1 MTEPLF
7 LDDDATQTLP
17 DPGLAAS
24 PWKILVVD
32 DDEDVF
38 TATRFALDGLTILDR
53 PLDLRHAGSA
63 DAAFQQLEAEPDYA
77 LVLLDV
83 VMEHARSGLDLVERL
98 RTGLGRDALRIVLRT
113 GQPGYAPEQDTI
125 LRYDIND
132 YRTKDELSQRRLV
145 TTVATALRSY
155 RQIRTL
161 QANREGLEIIV
172 RASTSFNLAR
182 GCDEFAAS
190 VITHLA
196 ALSGAQAG
204 ATASGLAVR
213 AGAATDAP
221 EQVLAATGR
230 FEGQVGKPL
239 SALAD
244 ARVLDA
250 LHEAMRSL
258 RSVPV
263 QTGVALG
270 FGVPGM
276 PCMAAYVDLQGP
288 LADETLQLLNVFATN
303 LGATVHSMG
312 LVERLHRQAYFDP
325 LLGLPNRS
333 NFIECLDRALC
344 LAEPGVVALVDIDDF
359 ASVNDLMGHAY
370 GDALLA
376 AFAQRLQQHVG
387 DGVTVARM
395 NSNTFGLLGPASS
408 VRPPLVTSAVQEPLV
423 VQGRPHTVSL
433 TCGFAALVAGVQGG
447 AEWLKDVGIAL
458 KHAKRQLRGRHA
470 EFTPSLG
477 EEARGRAR
485 LLASLHEAFA
495 ENRLFV
501 VYQPQLDLASG
512 EVLGLEALMRWRT
525 DDGRMVPPAEFIP
538 VAEQSGLILPLG
550 DWVLQVACA
559 AMRELLDDGLAPR
572 RMAVNVS
579 VLQFQHTDFVTLIGD
594 TLRRH
599 GLTGSQIELEVT
611 ESVAAMGPQ
620 VVVARLTALR
630 ALGVSIAIDDFGTG
644 YSSLSYLG
652 ELPVDRLKIDR
663 AFVLQLEKAG
673 GPRIAELVTQL
684 GHTMGLRVLAEG
696 IETEDV
702 CDRLR
707 AMGCHEGQ
715 GYLFARPLEMPD
727 MRRWLE
733 QRR

>member
-1 MTEPLF
+1 MTDPLF
-7 LDDDATQTLP
+7 LEDDATPTLP
-17 DPGLAAS
+17 DPESAAL

-32 DDEDVF
+32 DDLDVF

-53 PLDLRHAGSA
+53 RLELRHADSA
-63 DAAFQQLEAEPDYA
+63 EAAYLQLEADPDYA

-132 YRTKDELSQRRLV
+132 YRTKDELTQRRLV

-155 RQIRTL
+155 RQIRAL
-161 QANREGLEIIV
+161 QANREGLELIV
-172 RASTSFNLAR
+172 RASASFNLASGR
-182 GCDEFAAS
+182 QEFAGAVVAHVGS
-190 VITHLA
+190 LA
-196 ALSGAQAG
+196 G
-204 ATASGLAVR
+204 TKASGLAVR
-213 AGAATDAP
+213 AGDAADMAAR
-221 EQVLAATGR
+221 VLAAHGR
-230 FEGQVGKPL
+230 FEGLEGGPL

-244 ARVLDA
+244 ARVRDA
-250 LHEAMRSL
+250 LHQALSSL
-258 RSVPV
+258 RCVPV
-263 QTGVALG
+263 EAGVALG

-288 LADETLQLLNVFATN
+288 LAEETRQLLDVFAAN

-333 NFIECLDRALC
+333 SFIECVDRALG
-344 LAEPGVVALVDIDDF
+344 LAEPGVIALADIDDF

-376 AFAQRLQQHVG
+376 AFAQRLQQQFG

-395 NSNTFGLLGPASS
+395 NSNTFGLLGPAGM
-408 VRPPLVTSAVQEPLV
+408 VRPPSVMAAVKDALV
-423 VQGRPHTVSL
+423 VQGRPHTVSVS
-433 TCGFAALVAGVQGG
+433 CGYATLVGGLQGG

-458 KHAKRQLRGRHA
+458 KHAKRHLRGRHA

-485 LLASLHEAFA
+485 LLASLHQAFA
-495 ENRLFV
+495 DLHLFV
-501 VYQPQLDLASG
+501 VYQPQMDLVTG

-525 DDGRMVPPAEFIP
+525 EDGRMVPPAEFIP

-550 DWVLQVACA
+550 AWVLDVACA

-620 VVVARLTALR
+620 VVVARLAALR

-663 AFVLQLEKAG
+663 GFVLQLEKAG

-684 GHTMGLRVLAEG
+684 GHAMGLRVLAEG

-702 CDRLR
+702 CERLR

-715 GYLFARPLEMPD
+715 GYLFARPLEMPQL
-727 MRRWLE
+727 RRWLE
-733 QRR
+733 QRP